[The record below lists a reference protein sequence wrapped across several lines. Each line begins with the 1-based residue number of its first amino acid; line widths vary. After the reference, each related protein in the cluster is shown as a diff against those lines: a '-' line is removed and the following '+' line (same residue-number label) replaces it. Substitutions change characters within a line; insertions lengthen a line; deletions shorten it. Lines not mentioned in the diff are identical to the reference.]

1 MAGIVMC
8 MVGVAGGVIVE
19 VASIFLKRI
28 TIFKKNIPLWRRR
41 VVTRLVAELVSI

>member
-28 TIFKKNIPLWRRR
+28 TIFKNIPLWRRR